1 MAYHTETLPY
11 KSFEQ
16 IGLRK
21 QDVLNLPKSD
31 LQQLLQGKTTS
42 LMQLEVNS
50 EGVQVKE
57 KAKLSLY
64 TLPDNSVGIKVH
76 PIRKE
81 IQNDYNLKAADIK
94 RLQDGKAIIKQ
105 QTSLN
110 GEPGKYLFK
119 LDQETNEIK
128 SIRTSQINIPQK
140 LHGANLTGA
149 QKDDLLKG
157 KEVVVQS
164 KNITKVVQIDLSKPK
179 GYSVQE
185 VPGVRREADPKKI
198 SKGKEE
204 ARGLGAEVERS
215 ARKML
220 EASARRTN
228 GVKR

>member
-1 MAYHTETLPY
+1 M
-11 KSFEQ
+11 
-16 IGLRK
+16 
-21 QDVLNLPKSD
+21 
-31 LQQLLQGKTTS
+31 
-42 LMQLEVNS
+42 
-50 EGVQVKE
+50 
-57 KAKLSLY
+57 
-64 TLPDNSVGIKVH
+64 GIKVH

-81 IQNDYNLKAADIK
+81 IQHDYNFKASDIE

-128 SIRTSQINIPQK
+128 SIRISQINVPQK
-140 LHGANLTGA
+140 LHGADLTAA

-157 KEVVVQS
+157 KEVLVQS
-164 KNITKVVQIDLSKPK
+164 KHNTKVVQIDLSKPK

-185 VPGVRREADPKKI
+185 VPGIRRETDPKQT
-198 SKGKEE
+198 SKGQEE
-204 ARGLGAEVERS
+204 ARSLGAEVERN

-220 EASARRTN
+220 EASDRRTN